1 MWKWHFKAYWR
12 KYCEQCQ
19 QLRVSVEVYILLN
32 IVLFKGKQTHFCG
45 KRHNFFFLE
54 SKPKFR
60 NITLLFYFQL
70 KDQSW
75 NFLYHF
81 NDSPKRNLEM
91 KIEISFYGNELKKM
105 INTSILTRF
114 YLSGYCYLQT
124 IIFYW
129 ELLTFVKKKI
139 KCILNFNDIW
149 KKNR

>member
-54 SKPKFR
+54 TKPKFR

-91 KIEISFYGNELKKM
+91 KIEISFYGNELNKNDEYQYFESFLFEWVLLFTNYYFLLRIVNFCEEKNQVYPKLQWYLKK
-105 INTSILTRF
+105 
-114 YLSGYCYLQT
+114 
-124 IIFYW
+124 
-129 ELLTFVKKKI
+129 E
-139 KCILNFNDIW
+139 
-149 KKNR
+149 